1 MNRKPKLASL
11 ILNAWLIAT
20 ILFVSPAHSATPSPV
35 ARDEIASLLM
45 RLKASGCQFKRNG
58 TWHSADE
65 AQVHLQRKLDYLLK
79 RGAVA
84 TAEQFIERA
93 ATKSSVTGQAY
104 LVKCGN
110 KPPVQTGTWFFAELD
125 ALRAPS
131 RTPADSPR

>member
-1 MNRKPKLASL
+1 VNRKPKLASL

-20 ILFVSPAHSATPSPV
+20 ILFVSLAHAATLPPV
-35 ARDEIASLLM
+35 ARDEIDTLLM
-45 RLKASGCQFKRNG
+45 RLKTSGCQFKRNG

-110 KPPVQTGTWFFAELD
+110 KPSVPSAEWL
-125 ALRAPS
+125 AFQLQVMRAAQ
-131 RTPADSPR
+131 ADSPR

>member
-1 MNRKPKLASL
+1 VKRKPKLASL

-58 TWHSADE
+58 AWHSADE

-110 KPPVQTGTWFFAELD
+110 KPPVPSAEWLAFQLQVMRAAQT
-125 ALRAPS
+125 
-131 RTPADSPR
+131 DSPR

>member
-11 ILNAWLIAT
+11 ILNAWLITT
-20 ILFVSPAHSATPSPV
+20 ILFVSPAHSVAPSPV
-35 ARDEIASLLM
+35 ARDEIVSLLM
-45 RLKASGCQFKRNG
+45 RLKSSGCQFKRNG
-58 TWHSADE
+58 AWHSADE

-110 KPPVQTGTWFFAELD
+110 KPSVPSAEWLAFQLQVMRAAQT
-125 ALRAPS
+125 
-131 RTPADSPR
+131 DSPR

>member
-1 MNRKPKLASL
+1 VNRKPKLASL
-11 ILNAWLIAT
+11 ILNALLIAT

-58 TWHSADE
+58 AWHSADE
-65 AQVHLQRKLDYLLK
+65 AQVHLQRKLDYLQK

-93 ATKSSVTGQAY
+93 ATRSSVTGQAY

-110 KPPVQTGTWFFAELD
+110 MPPVPSAEWLAFQLQVMRAAQT
-125 ALRAPS
+125 
-131 RTPADSPR
+131 DSPR

>member
-35 ARDEIASLLM
+35 ARDEIDALLM
-45 RLKASGCQFKRNG
+45 RLKSSGCQFKRNG
-58 TWHSADE
+58 TWHSAGE

-79 RGAVA
+79 RGAVT

-93 ATKSSVTGQAY
+93 ASKSSLTDQAY
-104 LVKCGN
+104 LVKCGSR
-110 KPPVQTGTWFFAELD
+110 PPVPSAEWL
-125 ALRAPS
+125 AFQLQVMRAAQ
-131 RTPADSPR
+131 ADSPR

>member
-1 MNRKPKLASL
+1 VNRKPKLASL

-20 ILFVSPAHSATPSPV
+20 ILFVSPAHAATLPPV
-35 ARDEIASLLM
+35 ARDEIDTLLM
-45 RLKASGCQFKRNG
+45 RLKTSGCQFKRNG

-110 KPPVQTGTWFFAELD
+110 KPSVPSAEWL
-125 ALRAPS
+125 AFQLQVMRAAQ
-131 RTPADSPR
+131 ADSPR

>member
-1 MNRKPKLASL
+1 MNRKPKLISL
-11 ILNAWLIAT
+11 ILNALLIAT

-58 TWHSADE
+58 AWHSADE
-65 AQVHLQRKLDYLLK
+65 AQVHLQRKLDYLQN

-125 ALRAPS
+125 ALRATS
-131 RTPADSPR
+131 RTPADAPR

>member
-1 MNRKPKLASL
+1 MKRKPKLASL
-11 ILNAWLIAT
+11 ILNAWLIAS
-20 ILFVSPAHSATPSPV
+20 ILFVSPAHAATPSPV
-35 ARDEIASLLM
+35 ARDEIDTLLM
-45 RLKASGCQFKRNG
+45 RLKTSGCQFKRNG

-65 AQVHLQRKLDYLLK
+65 AQVHLQQKLDYLLK

-110 KPPVQTGTWFFAELD
+110 KPPVPSAEWLAFQLQFMRAAQT
-125 ALRAPS
+125 
-131 RTPADSPR
+131 DSPR